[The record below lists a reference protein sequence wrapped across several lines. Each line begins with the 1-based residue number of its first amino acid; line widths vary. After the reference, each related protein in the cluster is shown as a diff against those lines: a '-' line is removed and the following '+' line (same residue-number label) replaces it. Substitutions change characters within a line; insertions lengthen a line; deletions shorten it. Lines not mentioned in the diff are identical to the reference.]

1 MTARRVSLEALPGDV
16 GERVDKVV
24 AARLEADGVSRSAVS
39 RLCDEGRVV
48 VRSSPAKASQRV
60 RAGDVIEVEIPAPAP
75 IEAKAEDI
83 PLAVVYED
91 RDLLVVDKPAGLVV
105 HPAKG
110 HPTGTLVNAVL
121 HHAEVDDD
129 DADPLRPGIVHRI
142 DRYTSGLLVVA
153 LTPVAR
159 EALMARFRAH
169 DIERSYVALCEG
181 VPGAVTFD
189 TFYDRHPTDRLRF
202 SSRVVEGRR
211 AVTHVRTLEPLAE
224 GRAAYVRCTAGDGAD
239 ASRSRRPHGR
249 RGAAVAAGRRG
260 DAVYGRRP
268 SGRAGAGGG
277 RGAGATGAP
286 RRGAGLR
293 APGDGQAGCASKPR
307 RRRISSGR
315 WRPCARSAEGACAAG
330 APRA

>member
-1 MTARRVSLEALPGDV
+1 VTRRVSLEALPGDV
-16 GERVDKVV
+16 GERVDKVI
-24 AARLEADGVSRSAVS
+24 AARLEADGVSRSTVS

-48 VRSSPAKASQRV
+48 VRSAPAKASQRV
-60 RAGDVIEVEIPAPAP
+60 RAGDVIEVEIPAVAP
-75 IEAKAEDI
+75 VEAKAEDI

-121 HHAEVDDD
+121 HHAEVDDA

-181 VPGAVTFD
+181 VPGALTFD

-211 AVTHVRTLEPLAE
+211 AVTHVKTMEPLAG
-224 GRAAYVRCTAGDGAD
+224 GRAAYVRCTLETGRTHQIRVHMAD
-239 ASRSRRPHGR
+239 AGFPLL
-249 RGAAVAAGRRG
+249 A

-268 SGRAGAGGG
+268 RDERVRAVAEALGRQALHAEVLGFEHPV
-277 RGAGATGAP
+277 TGKALRFETP
-286 RRGAGLR
+286 PPEDFQRALAALR
-293 APGDGQAGCASKPR
+293 ALG
-307 RRRISSGR
+307 
-315 WRPCARSAEGACAAG
+315 
-330 APRA
+330 

>member
-1 MTARRVSLEALPGDV
+1 VVSARRVSLEALPGDV
-16 GERVDKVV
+16 GERVDKVI

-48 VRSSPAKASQRV
+48 VRSSPAKASQKV

-75 IEAKAEDI
+75 LEAKAEDI

-129 DADPLRPGIVHRI
+129 EADPLRPGIVHRI

-202 SSRVVEGRR
+202 SSRVTEGRR
-211 AVTHVRTLEPLAE
+211 AVTHVKTLEPLA
-224 GRAAYVRCTAGDGAD
+224 GGKAAYVRCTLETGRTHQIRVHMAD
-239 ASRSRRPHGR
+239 AGCPLL
-249 RGAAVAAGRRG
+249 A

-268 SGRAGAGGG
+268 RDERVRAVAEALGRQALHAEVLGFEHPV
-277 RGAGATGAP
+277 TGKALRFEAP
-286 RRGAGLR
+286 PPEDFRRALAALR
-293 APGDGQAGCASKPR
+293 ADR
-307 RRRISSGR
+307 
-315 WRPCARSAEGACAAG
+315 
-330 APRA
+330 